1 MLVPRGLRHILQ
13 HAQPL
18 LNRTLPVR
26 RKLLPL
32 RQDIALN
39 VVALFRRQP
48 APIGSCLSHLLLLSW
63 RQLLKA
69 LVVLE
74 NFLLL
79 LPRQTVESLWRRSVC
94 QRRPARIIIRPRRH
108 PRATWVRGRRPMR
121 VRIRRTVRARVLPLA
136 LRSPR
141 ILLLL
146 SLLLPLFLSWLL
158 PWLLLARRLLS
169 RRRLALLLWRP
180 ILLSILGPIRARSLR
195 KARHG
200 QRRAHSQRH
209 QPSRELEFPFH
220 FRLHLLI
227 LVCVASFIG
236 LHRLRQL
243 AQRRKIRN
251 HIVVF
256 QNLHVLVYR
265 LDFTRI

>member
-1 MLVPRGLRHILQ
+1 
-13 HAQPL
+13 
-18 LNRTLPVR
+18 
-26 RKLLPL
+26 
-32 RQDIALN
+32 
-39 VVALFRRQP
+39 
-48 APIGSCLSHLLLLSW
+48 
-63 RQLLKA
+63 
-69 LVVLE
+69 
-74 NFLLL
+74 
-79 LPRQTVESLWRRSVC
+79 
-94 QRRPARIIIRPRRH
+94 
-108 PRATWVRGRRPMR
+108 MR

-136 LRSPR
+136 LRSRR

-146 SLLLPLFLSWLL
+146 SLRLSLRLPLFLSWLL

-180 ILLSILGPIRARSLR
+180 ILLSILRPIRARSLR
-195 KARHG
+195 ERRHG

-220 FRLHLLI
+220 FPLHLLI
-227 LVCVASFIG
+227 LIRVARLVR